1 MNADDPLA
9 GIWDDAR
16 TNGDSAEELAWF
28 HRLPRVQQ
36 VIYSTHHLSAE
47 VYNGGFHQYFH
58 NSTGLTAPEA
68 VESFR
73 TLGLNDVADLVQEAI
88 DVFGPVFP
96 RERALRQEFLDS
108 IPGDEP
114 SDWNPFFLLDDR
126 FDNIIMIPGAP
137 PLNDEDRYTLA
148 AREFISRTVP
158 S

>member
-1 MNADDPLA
+1 MNVDDPLV
-9 GIWDDAR
+9 GIWDDAP
-16 TNGDSAEELAWF
+16 TNGASDEELAWF
-28 HRLPRVQQ
+28 HRLTRVQQ
-36 VIYSTHHLSAE
+36 VIYSTHYLCAE

-68 VESFR
+68 VEGFQ

-88 DVFGPVFP
+88 DVFGSVFP

-126 FDNIIMIPGAP
+126 FYNIIKIPGAP

-148 AREFISRTVP
+148 ASEFISR
-158 S
+158 SMA